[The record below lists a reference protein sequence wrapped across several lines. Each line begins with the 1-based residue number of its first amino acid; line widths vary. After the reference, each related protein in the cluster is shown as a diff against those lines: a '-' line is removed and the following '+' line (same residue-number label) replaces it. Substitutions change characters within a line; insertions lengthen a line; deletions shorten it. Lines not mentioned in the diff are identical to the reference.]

1 MAGPVV
7 VGKRKNRSTRKI
19 HCFESYYA
27 RLNLK
32 RHRGR
37 TVITVLSLVMS
48 ITVFLALQ
56 GFVSLLN
63 AAGTEQE
70 HLGDYSVVNETVGF
84 TPEELKKLQEDSNV
98 ENVAAMQF
106 SLYPLDEQNRPVGIA
121 LDRAM
126 QPGETFQ
133 VVGLNKLYLKEFFGD
148 RLSEADLSAIENGT
162 GCIVRNPI
170 AVSVGEGDSLPSTRY
185 TVGSAITVAGKALTV
200 LETMDD
206 YDGYLSVGNSGFTNG
221 VQVIVIDQLYP
232 VLTGRD
238 TYAELLPLLTEGADR
253 KAFDQVLEKFCQE
266 IPGTM
271 SVSYEQTDQQLE
283 ESFAQIHLLAW
294 GLILFVGLIGVL
306 NIINTVYTNIHTRK
320 KEIGTQRAIGM
331 SLKSLYK
338 TFLWEGAY

>member
-1 MAGPVV
+1 M
-7 VGKRKNRSTRKI
+7 
-19 HCFESYYA
+19 
-27 RLNLK
+27 
-32 RHRGR
+32 
-37 TVITVLSLVMS
+37 
-48 ITVFLALQ
+48 
-56 GFVSLLN
+56 
-63 AAGTEQE
+63 
-70 HLGDYSVVNETVGF
+70 
-84 TPEELKKLQEDSNV
+84 

-238 TYAELLPLLTEGADR
+238 TYAELLPLLTARHLTRSWKSSVRRFQALCQCPMSKQISNWRRALHRSICWRGA
-253 KAFDQVLEKFCQE
+253 
-266 IPGTM
+266 
-271 SVSYEQTDQQLE
+271 
-283 ESFAQIHLLAW
+283 
-294 GLILFVGLIGVL
+294 
-306 NIINTVYTNIHTRK
+306 
-320 KEIGTQRAIGM
+320 
-331 SLKSLYK
+331 
-338 TFLWEGAY
+338 